1 MFKFVKII
9 EMKPNFEIELLSE
22 AIEFSEN
29 LESKT
34 REKIYYNLRKAQ
46 FINDSTLFKKLNSNI
61 WEFRTLFNGNSYRL
75 YAFWHSDKG
84 KERVV
89 IATHGHIKKSQKTLL
104 KEIKKA
110 EDIRKEYLEFKSKEN
125 DK

>member
-1 MFKFVKII
+1 MFKIV

-22 AIEFSEN
+22 AIEFLEN

-34 REKIYYNLRKAQ
+34 REKIYYNLKKAQ
-46 FINDSTLFKKLNSNI
+46 FINDSALFKKLNTNI

-84 KERVV
+84 KDRIV
-89 IATHGHIKKSQKTLL
+89 IATHGQIKKSQKTLL

-110 EDIRKEYLEFKSKEN
+110 EDIRKEYLEYKLKEN
-125 DK
+125 GK